1 MPGLNIG
8 IDVGTSTITVFV
20 QGKGIVLSESNA
32 ICYDSY
38 SDDIVAIGNSAG
50 EMFQKTPDSLIL
62 EKPVVAGNVSNFSSC
77 AQIIAY
83 YLNKICHRRI
93 FRPNVIISA
102 PSGGTALEKKAIIEA
117 ACTAGAGKVSL
128 IDEPVISALGAG
140 LSIESPRG
148 VMVIDLGAGTTDIA
162 VISMGTVAYSVT
174 LKTAGDTMDEAICQ
188 YMKRKYNVIIGH
200 PTAKKIKHIV
210 GCANKRSEEIEI
222 TVTGKELLSGMPVN
236 IPVTTTDMYEALEES
251 VEQIFHGIMDVMEQ
265 LPAELYS
272 DICTEGVLLT
282 GGVAKLYGLDK
293 KLSSKLGIKVSRA
306 IAPEHCAAKGAGYIL
321 KNLKRMEDNGYSFR
335 SKEQMYGFSE

>member
-20 QGKGIVLSESNA
+20 QGKGIVLSEANA

-38 SDDIVAIGNSAG
+38 SDDIVAIGNTAG

-62 EKPVVAGNVSNFSSC
+62 EKPVVGGNVSNFSSC
-77 AQIIAY
+77 AQIIAF
-83 YLNKICHRRI
+83 YLNKICHNRI

-117 ACTAGAGKVSL
+117 ACTAGAGKVCL
-128 IDEPVISALGAG
+128 IDEPIISALGAG
-140 LSIESPRG
+140 LSIDAPKG

-188 YMKRKYNVIIGH
+188 YIKRKHNVIIGH

-210 GCANKRSEEIEI
+210 GCASERSEEIEI
-222 TVTGKELLSGMPVN
+222 TVTGKELLTGMPVN
-236 IPVTTTDMYEALEES
+236 IPVTTTDMHEALEES
-251 VEQIFHGIMDVMEQ
+251 VEQIFRGIMDVMDQ

-272 DICTEGVLLT
+272 DICTEGILLT
-282 GGVAKLYGLDK
+282 GGMAKLYGLDL

-306 IAPEHCAAKGAGYIL
+306 IAPEHCAAKGAGFIL

-335 SKEQMYGFSE
+335 SKEKMYN